1 MKSLKKTLRTGRL
14 RTHERVR
21 SWLQPKL
28 SAIGT
33 RYRLAARVRLANL
46 WASRHP
52 KRTFLLVVGSL
63 LAITAGTIA
72 IDSSR
77 TETQLSGMG
86 VMADMEPVFSGF
98 RTIQSNKD
106 IHLHTLQ
113 ELTLAGQKIREELDS
128 MIAIPHKT
136 RSDSLHII
144 QSYRRLENI
153 VKFINNN
160 GNDD

>member
-1 MKSLKKTLRTGRL
+1 MKSLKKALRDGRL
-14 RTHERVR
+14 RTHEHVR

-28 SAIGT
+28 AAIGT
-33 RYRLAARVRLANL
+33 RYRLAARVRLANS

-52 KRTFLLVVGSL
+52 RRTFLIVVGSL
-63 LAITAGTIA
+63 LAITAGTVA
-72 IDSSR
+72 IDSRR
-77 TETQLSGMG
+77 TEAQLPGMD
-86 VMADMEPVFSGF
+86 VIADMEPVLNGF
-98 RTIQSNKD
+98 RTIQAGKEA
-106 IHLHTLQ
+106 HLHTLQ
-113 ELTLAGQKIREELDS
+113 ELTFAGQEIREELDS

>member
-1 MKSLKKTLRTGRL
+1 M
-14 RTHERVR
+14 
-21 SWLQPKL
+21 
-28 SAIGT
+28 
-33 RYRLAARVRLANL
+33 
-46 WASRHP
+46 
-52 KRTFLLVVGSL
+52 VGSL

-72 IDSSR
+72 IDSER
-77 TETQLSGMG
+77 AEPQLPGMG

-98 RTIQSNKD
+98 RTIQAGKN

-113 ELTLAGQKIREELDS
+113 ELTLAGQEIHEELDS

-136 RSDSLHII
+136 RSDSIHII